1 MLDMSKKAK
10 EYNPKNWKKERSMVP
25 QSLRT
30 CLDVSCDKCALFIT
44 KEEADLFY
52 FLLFWERGVIH
63 TQRHLWEFIR
73 SPFPP
78 H

>member
-25 QSLRT
+25 QSRRT

-44 KEEADLFY
+44 KEEADLFFFF
-52 FLLFWERGVIH
+52 FLGKRCNSQSTAFMGVY
-63 TQRHLWEFIR
+63 
-73 SPFPP
+73 
-78 H
+78 